1 MILLNQ
7 HNESGKAEKLMQ
19 LKGTFQITDWQE
31 SVTTS
36 FEQGAKLSK
45 ALVSQSYSGD
55 IIGSSEVHYQLSYES
70 TGNTCFNGF
79 EFITGSLGDTPC
91 QLTLKHDGTFE
102 KGVAKSQF
110 VIISSATHTELLGLR
125 GSFISG
131 EAGQASY
138 VFG

>member
-55 IIGSSEVHYQLSYES
+55 ITGSSEVHYQLSYES
-70 TGNTCFNGF
+70 TGNACFNGF

-102 KGVAKSQF
+102 KGIAKSQF
-110 VIISSATHTELLGLR
+110 VIISSATHPELLCLS

-138 VFG
+138 VIG

>member
-31 SVTTS
+31 TVIQTFDS
-36 FEQGAKLSK
+36 GAKLSK

-55 IIGSSEVHYQLSYES
+55 ITGSSEVQYQLNYET
-70 TGNTCFNGF
+70 TGNACFNGF
-79 EFITGSLGDTPC
+79 EFITGSLGDAPC
-91 QLTLKHDGTFE
+91 QLTLKQDGTFE

-110 VIISSATHTELLGLR
+110 VIISSATHPELLGLS

-131 EAGQASY
+131 EAGQATY
-138 VFG
+138 VVG

>member
-19 LKGTFQITDWQE
+19 LKGTFQITNWQE
-31 SVTTS
+31 SVSTS

-45 ALVSQSYSGD
+45 ALVSQTYSGD
-55 IIGSSEVHYQLSYES
+55 ITGSSEVQYQLNYET
-70 TGNTCFNGF
+70 TGNACFNGF
-79 EFITGSLGDTPC
+79 EFFTGSLGDAPC

-110 VIISSATHTELLGLR
+110 VIISSSTHAGLLGLE
-125 GSFISG
+125 GNFISG

-138 VFG
+138 LIG

>member
-7 HNESGKAEKLMQ
+7 HNESGKAEKLVQ

-31 SVTTS
+31 SVSTS

-45 ALVSQSYSGD
+45 ALVSQTYSGD
-55 IIGSSEVHYQLSYES
+55 ITGSSEVQYQLNYET
-70 TGNTCFNGF
+70 TGNACFNGF
-79 EFITGSLGDTPC
+79 EFISGNLGDAPC
-91 QLTLKHDGTFE
+91 QFTLKHDGTFE

-110 VIISSATHTELLGLR
+110 VIISSASHPELLGVTGL
-125 GSFISG
+125 FTSG

-138 VFG
+138 IIG

>member
-1 MILLNQ
+1 
-7 HNESGKAEKLMQ
+7 MQ
-19 LKGTFQITDWQE
+19 LNGTFQITNWQE
-31 SVTTS
+31 TVTQAFDSGT
-36 FEQGAKLSK
+36 KLSK

-55 IIGSSEVHYQLSYES
+55 INGNSEVHYQLSYES
-70 TGNTCFNGF
+70 SGEANFNGF

-110 VIISSATHTELLGLR
+110 VIVSSATHPELLGLS

-131 EAGQASY
+131 EAGQANYLISH
-138 VFG
+138 

>member
-1 MILLNQ
+1 
-7 HNESGKAEKLMQ
+7 MQ
-19 LKGTFQITDWQE
+19 LSGVFQITNWQE
-31 SVTTS
+31 TVLHS
-36 FEQGAKLSK
+36 FDSGTKLSK
-45 ALVSQSYSGD
+45 ALVSQNYSGD
-55 IIGSSEVHYQLSYES
+55 LTGGSEVHYQLSYES
-70 TGNTCFNGF
+70 TGNACFNGF

-110 VIISSATHTELLGLR
+110 VIISSATHTELLGLS

-138 VFG
+138 VIG

>member
-1 MILLNQ
+1 
-7 HNESGKAEKLMQ
+7 MQ
-19 LKGTFQITDWQE
+19 LKGRFQITNWQE

-55 IIGSSEVHYQLSYES
+55 ITGSSELQYQLNYES
-70 TGNTCFNGF
+70 TGDASFNGF
-79 EFITGSLGDTPC
+79 EFISGSLGDTPC

-110 VIISSATHTELLGLR
+110 VIISSSTHAELLGLS
-125 GSFISG
+125 GGFTSG

-138 VFG
+138 LIG

>member
-1 MILLNQ
+1 
-7 HNESGKAEKLMQ
+7 MQ
-19 LKGTFQITDWQE
+19 LKGIFQITDWQE
-31 SVTTS
+31 SVTQS
-36 FEQGAKLSK
+36 FDHGAKFSK

-55 IIGSSEVHYQLSYES
+55 IAGSSEVHYQLSYES
-70 TGNTCFNGF
+70 TGNACFNGF

-110 VIISSATHTELLGLR
+110 LIISSATHAELLGLS

-138 VFG
+138 LFG

>member
-1 MILLNQ
+1 
-7 HNESGKAEKLMQ
+7 MQ
-19 LKGTFQITDWQE
+19 LKGIFQITNWQE
-31 SVTTS
+31 SVTQS
-36 FEQGAKLSK
+36 FDHGAKLSK

-55 IIGSSEVHYQLSYES
+55 ITGSSELHYQLSYES
-70 TGNTCFNGF
+70 SGDARFNGF

-110 VIISSATHTELLGLR
+110 VIISSITHAELLGLS
-125 GSFISG
+125 GSFVSG

-138 VFG
+138 LIE

>member
-1 MILLNQ
+1 
-7 HNESGKAEKLMQ
+7 MQ
-19 LKGTFQITDWQE
+19 LKGRFQITNWQE

-55 IIGSSEVHYQLSYES
+55 ITGSSELHYQLNYES
-70 TGNTCFNGF
+70 TGEACFNGF
-79 EFITGSLGDTPC
+79 EFITGNLGDAPC

-110 VIISSATHTELLGLR
+110 VIISSATHPELKGLS
-125 GSFISG
+125 GSFTSG
-131 EAGQASY
+131 EAGQATY
-138 VFG
+138 VIG